1 MPTTRRELEDDRLS
15 AAVQLPA
22 TLNSDLVLGVLEP
35 AAVIASA
42 IAGMI
47 VASGKRMDFV
57 GTFALA
63 CVNAFG
69 GGTVRD
75 LLLDNRPFYW
85 AEHWP
90 YLVAILVLCVPFV
103 YSERAFHI
111 TTELHRRSEKM
122 DAVGLALFAI
132 AGTGIAL
139 DRGAPLVVAMLMGV
153 VTGTAGGV
161 MRDVV
166 VNDVPDLFRPGAL
179 YATAAFAGS
188 AAFIACIEQDV
199 SYPHAALAGTV
210 VVFGLRLLSLRT
222 GLTIPQ
228 PQWIERRDKT

>member
-1 MPTTRRELEDDRLS
+1 MLLPETIGS
-15 AAVQLPA
+15 ALVLPA
-22 TLNSDLVLGVLEP
+22 LEP

-42 IAGMI
+42 IAGMM
-47 VASGKRMDFV
+47 VASGKRMDLV
-57 GTFALA
+57 GAYALA

-85 AEHWP
+85 AAHWG
-90 YLVAILVLCVPFV
+90 YLVAILALCVPFV
-103 YSERAFHI
+103 YSAKFLRVAEAVHKRAD
-111 TTELHRRSEKM
+111 KV
-122 DAVGLALFAI
+122 DAVGLALFTI

-139 DRGAPLVVAMLMGV
+139 EKDAPLIVAMLMGV

-166 VNDVPDLFRPGAL
+166 VNAVPDLFRPGAL

-188 AAFIACIEQDV
+188 AAFIVCIDQGLP
-199 SYPHAALAGTV
+199 YPRAVLVGCV
-210 VVFGLRLLSLRT
+210 IVFGLRVLSLRT
-222 GLTIPQ
+222 GLSMPA
-228 PQWIERRDKT
+228 PQWIEDGDKT